1 MRTMLNSYVSPR
13 QGGCLEYNNQEPR
26 TTKCTRIDREQWRRV
41 TVHAYYKCT
50 FVHNVRIN
58 NVPKQCVRLLYTY
71 NLNIEENEVGPDSR
85 QVPKTLKRRREK
97 TFLARESHGFER
109 SN

>member
-1 MRTMLNSYVSPR
+1 MRYYT
-13 QGGCLEYNNQEPR
+13 Q
-26 TTKCTRIDREQWRRV
+26 
-41 TVHAYYKCT
+41 YKCT

-85 QVPKTLKRRREK
+85 QVPKAVLISVINMAVFSLLSAHSTCE
-97 TFLARESHGFER
+97 ER
-109 SN
+109 GAVVQW

>member
-1 MRTMLNSYVSPR
+1 MRYYT
-13 QGGCLEYNNQEPR
+13 Q
-26 TTKCTRIDREQWRRV
+26 
-41 TVHAYYKCT
+41 YKCT

-85 QVPKTLKRRREK
+85 QVPIKVGVLCLCFGLGGNISQRALDTDRPCDLSDLDD
-97 TFLARESHGFER
+97 FFCIGQPC
-109 SN
+109 NVC

>member
-1 MRTMLNSYVSPR
+1 MFYYT
-13 QGGCLEYNNQEPR
+13 Q
-26 TTKCTRIDREQWRRV
+26 
-41 TVHAYYKCT
+41 YKCT

-85 QVPKTLKRRREK
+85 QVPNGLCTHGVSNVGGV
-97 TFLARESHGFER
+97 TAGPARLNS
-109 SN
+109 SNVGVSQWAKWDPGQVGNISSSNN

>member
-1 MRTMLNSYVSPR
+1 MRYYT
-13 QGGCLEYNNQEPR
+13 Q
-26 TTKCTRIDREQWRRV
+26 
-41 TVHAYYKCT
+41 YKCT

-85 QVPKTLKRRREK
+85 QVPAVDNLRTYKSVNGT
-97 TFLARESHGFER
+97 TFYNYIVGQTYMFKSVLVPLELSDG
-109 SN
+109 